1 MYISTTEGKL
11 LKPKTNKRWRPD
23 KNHHTV
29 ETYIEATKN
38 ALEIEEQNN
47 CKNKYY
53 NNLTK

>member
-1 MYISTTEGKL
+1 MYISTTEDKL

-38 ALEIEEQNN
+38 ALETEEQNN

-53 NNLTK
+53 SNLTK